1 LTVDPHSTQIR
12 VRYAETDQMG
22 VVHHSVYP
30 IWFEAARSEFFRDH
44 NLPYAS
50 FEEEG
55 ILLMVTHLECR
66 FLRPAYYDQLVEV
79 AVLPRYLTP
88 VRCQID
94 YVIRDEDMATL
105 ATGLTRHA
113 FVNRDG
119 RPINLKKTRFWQPL
133 SALIP
138 HEREFMPNS

>member
-1 LTVDPHSTQIR
+1 LTVNPYSVQIR

-30 IWFEAARSEFFRDH
+30 IWFEAARSAFFRDH
-44 NLPYAS
+44 NLPYAT
-50 FEEEG
+50 FEEDG
-55 ILLMVTHLECR
+55 IFLMVTHLECR

-88 VRCQID
+88 ARCQIE
-94 YVIRDEDMATL
+94 YVVCNEDAETVS
-105 ATGLTRHA
+105 TGLTRHA

-138 HEREFMPNS
+138 CQQQSKSNS